1 MPWWLCWLWFIWW
14 LRSLSSHEMSNHMK
28 CQMTIS
34 DDHFLWPFLMTIIY
48 DMMTMTPS
56 RNTRSYTLR
65 SVPSSPGRSTLT
77 LKNINL
83 DSLDSCSYLAHPSW
97 IAIYLN
103 VHNSIVQLRDHN
115 SCFSVLFVLSS
126 SCLDFKLPYYS
137 WFRPYHTTILLPY
150 YYHTTI
156 LYIYNIEYWIIFNKS
171 E

>member
-1 MPWWLCWLWFIWW
+1 
-14 LRSLSSHEMSNHMK
+14 
-28 CQMTIS
+28 
-34 DDHFLWPFLMTIIY
+34 
-48 DMMTMTPS
+48 MTPS
-56 RNTRSYTLR
+56 RNTRSYTLW

-126 SCLDFKLPYYS
+126 SCQDFKLPYYS
-137 WFRPYHTTILLPY
+137 GFRPYHTSTILHTILLVF
-150 YYHTTI
+150 HT
-156 LYIYNIEYWIIFNKS
+156 WINLLNTALHSSQPNCFFPVLCIKLKKLKKLIHKFFFTNAAKF
-171 E
+171 

>member
-1 MPWWLCWLWFIWW
+1 
-14 LRSLSSHEMSNHMK
+14 
-28 CQMTIS
+28 MTI
-34 DDHFLWPFLMTIIY
+34 FY

-83 DSLDSCSYLAHPSW
+83 DSLDSWSYLAHPSW

-156 LYIYNIEYWIIFNKS
+156 LYIYNIEYWNWIIFLVVLKIHS
-171 E
+171 GRIWMTMVIWY

>member
-1 MPWWLCWLWFIWW
+1 
-14 LRSLSSHEMSNHMK
+14 
-28 CQMTIS
+28 MTI
-34 DDHFLWPFLMTIIY
+34 FY

-126 SCLDFKLPYYS
+126 SCLDFKLPYY
-137 WFRPYHTTILLPY
+137 YHTT
-150 YYHTTI
+150 TI
-156 LYIYNIEYWIIFNKS
+156 LHTIVPRTATFLSHQSRQCPDK
-171 E
+171 

>member
-1 MPWWLCWLWFIWW
+1 M
-14 LRSLSSHEMSNHMK
+14 
-28 CQMTIS
+28 
-34 DDHFLWPFLMTIIY
+34 LMLILLY
-48 DMMTMTPS
+48 DSKQKHQEGVTH
-56 RNTRSYTLR
+56 LR

-126 SCLDFKLPYYS
+126 SCLDFKLDFKIPYYS
-137 WFRPYHTTILLPY
+137 GFRPYHTSTILHTILLDFGHISISSIAAVPR
-150 YYHTTI
+150 
-156 LYIYNIEYWIIFNKS
+156 
-171 E
+171 